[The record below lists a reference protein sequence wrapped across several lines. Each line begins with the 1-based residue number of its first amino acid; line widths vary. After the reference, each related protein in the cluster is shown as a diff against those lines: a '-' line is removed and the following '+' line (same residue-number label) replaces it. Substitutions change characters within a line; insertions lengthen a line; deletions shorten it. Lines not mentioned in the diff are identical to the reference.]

1 MNEYDFQVL
10 LFISLKPREQV
21 SVLGL
26 LDILNRL
33 QSEGLVTVNEMYPG
47 MPDQNI
53 WSVTWK
59 GINFINEWKK
69 DADNRHRLYGLS
81 SPLPH
86 GDTPTILRPR

>member
-1 MNEYDFQVL
+1 MNDFDFQIL

-26 LDILNRL
+26 LEILNRL
-33 QSEGLVTVNEMYPG
+33 MGEGLVTVNEMYPG

-59 GINFINEWKK
+59 GIQFIKDWKQ
-69 DADNRHRLYGLS
+69 DAGNRHRLYGLS
-81 SPLPH
+81 TPLPH
-86 GDTPTILRPR
+86 GNPPVVLRP